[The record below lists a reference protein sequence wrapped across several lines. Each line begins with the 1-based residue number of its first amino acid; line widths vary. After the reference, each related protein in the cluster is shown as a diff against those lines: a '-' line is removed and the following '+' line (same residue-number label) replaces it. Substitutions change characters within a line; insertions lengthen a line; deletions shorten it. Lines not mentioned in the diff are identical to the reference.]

1 MEETKT
7 IDFSERP
14 DEKGVITSCPW
25 WIFGDEDS
33 AITDLSARFEVVE

>member
-14 DEKGVITSCPW
+14 DEKGVITGCPW

>member
-14 DEKGVITSCPW
+14 DEKGVITGCPW

-33 AITDLSARFEVVE
+33 AITDLSACFEVVE